1 MLESLYMKRRETKLA
16 MQKLVAGAPE
26 GECAEECRTAE
37 ESPHLSDMSQDLL
50 KLANRPTFKVGASEP
65 LQEAAI
71 WLQTVLIALYFFI
84 RDYDRWWIVRIDSVS
99 LRSA

>member
-1 MLESLYMKRRETKLA
+1 

-65 LQEAAI
+65 LQEAAF
-71 WLQTVLIALYFFI
+71 WLGNLIALYFFI
-84 RDYDRWWIVRIDSVS
+84 RQHG
-99 LRSA
+99 